1 MSDCVTMTAMMGTL
15 VVVLPGAAN
24 QEKYSSNDPSPHLF
38 VSAVSPVSPPVIIIP
53 SSADCSLQSPA
64 RQPNLVTGLGT
75 LPVHSIGCPVF
86 ADEDNTLVF
95 SLHTFIAIKL
105 ST

>member
-1 MSDCVTMTAMMGTL
+1 MSDGVTITTMMGTL
-15 VVVLPGAAN
+15 VVLLSATN

-38 VSAVSPVSPPVIIIP
+38 VSAVSPPIIIP

-95 SLHTFIAIKL
+95 TLHTFIAIKL